1 MLAAA
6 NPSFGR
12 YNFRKSISENVNLPN
27 SLLSRF
33 DLLFIIVDKVDT
45 STDIS
50 LSKHILFVHRF
61 SHNPITNAQII
72 DPQLM
77 KAYIAEARRITP
89 SIPRDLSN
97 YVVEAYIS
105 MRAQSSTSNWMGKV
119 DDQTAL
125 TPRQLLS
132 ILRLSQSLAR
142 LRLSDNVSFADV
154 DEALRL
160 IQSSKASLF
169 MEKGVRNV
177 EDFSST
183 IFNIIRDAMPMFQNR
198 TMDYNIVEGMVLK
211 RGFTGEQFKKS
222 LSEYESLGIVVLD
235 DLRSKIT
242 LAT

>member
-1 MLAAA
+1 VLAAA

-33 DLLFIIVDKVDT
+33 DLLFIIVDKMDT
-45 STDIS
+45 SSDIS
-50 LSKHILFVHRF
+50 LSKHVLFVHRYL
-61 SHNPITNAQII
+61 HNPTTTNQII
-72 DPQLM
+72 EPQLM
-77 KAYIAEARRITP
+77 KAYIAEARKVNP
-89 SIPRDLSN
+89 SIPKDLSN
-97 YVVEAYIS
+97 YIVEAYIS
-105 MRAQSSTSNWMGKV
+105 MRSQSKNWLGKA

-142 LRLSDNVSFADV
+142 LRLSTNVSHADV

-160 IQSSKASLF
+160 IQSSKASLTL
-169 MEKGVRNV
+169 EKVARGA

-183 IFNIIRDAMPMFQNR
+183 IFNIVRDAIPLFQNR
-198 TMDYNIVEGMVLK
+198 TMDYNIIEGMILK
-211 RGFTGEQFKKS
+211 RGFTGEQFQKS
-222 LSEYESLGIVVLD
+222 LAEYENLGILLLD
-235 DLRSKIT
+235 DMRTKIT